1 MKKTVLLLLCLSALT
16 AQAADGYMSL
26 DSCRW
31 MTNTRLVHEGKTP
44 LTQAY
49 DGQGVIVG
57 VIDGG
62 MQYDHPTFRNAQG
75 ELRIRKIWDKNE
87 DGTEVELTDPQ
98 AILAR
103 KYSYCSLYGPM
114 PTNHGAHVTGIA
126 AGSGRYKG
134 MAPASEII
142 FADVALNMHRDS
154 TVELYQQRLVK
165 IVRAM
170 MAYEYS
176 RFHKKTGWG
185 NWINTN
191 THTPQGN
198 PTGQVLD

>member
-98 AILAR
+98 A
-103 KYSYCSLYGPM
+103 SLDEFTLSMFMMDKETYAKQVG
-114 PTNHGAHVTGIA
+114 TY
-126 AGSGRYKG
+126 RYTY
-134 MAPASEII
+134 
-142 FADVALNMHRDS
+142 RD
-154 TVELYQQRLVK
+154 
-165 IVRAM
+165 
-170 MAYEYS
+170 AYEYS